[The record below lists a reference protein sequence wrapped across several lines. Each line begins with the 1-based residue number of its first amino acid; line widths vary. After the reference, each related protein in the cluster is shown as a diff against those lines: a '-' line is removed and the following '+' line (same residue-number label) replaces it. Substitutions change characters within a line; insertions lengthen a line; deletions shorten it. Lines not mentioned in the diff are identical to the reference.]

1 MDTSHR
7 QSTAAAAAAATAK
20 MTRVAA
26 VLLLALVAA
35 MQTADAQSNYA
46 SQGNSVE
53 YDGNSGL
60 PDQATLNGRVT
71 KLDDLSP
78 VIFLNRTKAVLNC
91 EAGSMRAELKFNEPF
106 FGIVYADFDRNSAC
120 QVAGKGALSY
130 WIELPLKGCGTRQD
144 PQRVFTNNI
153 VVRFHPGLEMD
164 GDEVITIVCRYPPP
178 IAQPPVALP
187 APIIETA
194 PVPIEPPL
202 QGFQIL
208 LIICAILFLSLLLL
222 GLGCSYYCLRRR
234 NIQVVRRAPFVAD
247 TESETS
253 NPSLGPVSLF
263 EGLKIPRAHAAV
275 SLSSSEQ
282 HLVSASEPSDTLPS
296 DYPSESPSSAHS
308 EVEEVDTR
316 SLRRPSTVSSGSYE
330 PHHKMEVQMRLKR
343 SPPPPS
349 PPGSDFESQLTLQ
362 QDKLTTI
369 LEQRE
374 DTPSIH
380 KTTFSYV
387 PELHAAPAASHGGH
401 HSSHY
406 QHQAAHQGASPAPV
420 YSRVMRRQQVVRAA
434 PPPPRPTLS
443 TLTMESADLR
453 TIVDTE
459 EITTAQR
466 VAARPPPPPIVEE
479 VVEQLEAPVV
489 AERRPEITS
498 HVVDDVFLRTITEKK
513 TIEDIERHRRQVKEF
528 HAKPPPPNPKW
539 DVVIRNYPAPGQE
552 SVPEPATDWESCYSE
567 TSSASGYPTTPVL
580 ERPLEKHITER
591 RILTENLQQRHTSEL
606 HRSSVDVERTYR
618 SSMTLPPPE
627 APEPPPPNWDV
638 LIRVLDQPEPYQ
650 VEPRDDLSVS
660 EVSVGDHE
668 SVVSTT
674 TAALT
679 QEDREKWRQILTTE
693 SSLRTLLTEATVR
706 EDYERI
712 RRDERYERL
721 FEPAKWDVI
730 IRVLTPP
737 ERLYDPKGGPA
748 NGQRYRRKQDWD
760 TRSRRSSLPTLY
772 EYDSDGTSSLT
783 MTTEHDHHP
792 GGLGGLDLARSRR
805 TSRSSMPSMSDMDV
819 RSMTEVMVDYT
830 RPERADTL
838 SDVSGPSSLYY
849 KQASR
854 RLSDDEDD
862 YGPLSLA
869 RSLSQPSLA
878 RSASEFTE
886 HWALPP
892 SPTSPRSSGRST
904 RSSRGRRPAP
914 LPPGHV
920 TSSTTTTTTAIV
932 HPQGHHQGE
941 QHSQQQQQYQART
954 ASSSYVAR
962 SGWFSEQ

>member
-1 MDTSHR
+1 MMDTSHTPHK
-7 QSTAAAAAAATAK
+7 SCK
-20 MTRVAA
+20 MSLPLR
-26 VLLLALVAA
+26 LLLLLSLLAGPAL
-35 MQTADAQSNYA
+35 AQSNYA
-46 SQGNSVE
+46 QQGNSVE

-91 EAGSMRAELKFNEPF
+91 EAGSMKAELKFNEPF

-130 WIELPLKGCGTRQD
+130 RIELPLKGCGTRQD

-178 IAQPPVALP
+178 IAQPPAAFP
-187 APIIETA
+187 AKIRVDA
-194 PVPIEPPL
+194 PVIPLEPPL

-222 GLGCSYYCLRRR
+222 GLGCSYYCLRTR
-234 NIQVVRRAPFVAD
+234 NIQVVRRAPFLAD
-247 TESETS
+247 TESESSKLS

-263 EGLKIPRAHAAV
+263 EGLKIPRAHTAV

-282 HLVSASEPSDTLPS
+282 HLVSEPSDTLPS

-308 EVEEVDTR
+308 EVEEV
-316 SLRRPSTVSSGSYE
+316 
-330 PHHKMEVQMRLKR
+330 
-343 SPPPPS
+343 
-349 PPGSDFESQLTLQ
+349 
-362 QDKLTTI
+362 
-369 LEQRE
+369 
-374 DTPSIH
+374 
-380 KTTFSYV
+380 
-387 PELHAAPAASHGGH
+387 
-401 HSSHY
+401 
-406 QHQAAHQGASPAPV
+406 
-420 YSRVMRRQQVVRAA
+420 VRAA
-434 PPPPRPTLS
+434 PPPPRPSLS
-443 TLTMESADLR
+443 TLTTETADFR

-459 EITTAQR
+459 ELTSTQR

-479 VVEQLEAPVV
+479 VIEQLEAPVV

-552 SVPEPATDWESCYSE
+552 ALAEPATDWESYSE

-580 ERPLEKHITER
+580 ERPLEKHITDR
-591 RILTENLQQRHTSEL
+591 RVNVSEQLQQRSEM

-618 SSMTLPPPE
+618 SSMTIPP
-627 APEPPPPNWDV
+627 PEPPPPNWDV
-638 LIRVLDQPEPYQ
+638 LIRVLDQPEMP
-650 VEPRDDLSVS
+650 EPRDHDDLSVS
-660 EVSVGDHE
+660 EVGE
-668 SVVSTT
+668 EPMTITT
-674 TAALT
+674 TATTTALT

-693 SSLRTLLTEATVR
+693 SSLRTLLTEATVK

-712 RRDERYERL
+712 RSDERYERL

-730 IRVLTPP
+730 IRVLAPP

-748 NGQRYRRKQDWD
+748 NGQRYRRKTDWD

-783 MTTEHDHHP
+783 MTTEGHEAIR
-792 GGLGGLDLARSRR
+792 DLARSRR

-838 SDVSGPSSLYY
+838 SDASGPSSLYY
-849 KQASR
+849 RGGAPR
-854 RLSDDEDD
+854 RYSDDEDAIEDD
-862 YGPLSLA
+862 YGTLGLA

-886 HWALPP
+886 HWAVVRGPP
-892 SPTSPRSSGRST
+892 SPTSPRSSARST
-904 RSSRGRRPAP
+904 RSSRGRGPAP
-914 LPPGHV
+914 LPPGHQAAG
-920 TSSTTTTTTAIV
+920 TTTTTTALV
-932 HPQGHHQGE
+932 HPPQGHHNVQSYSVQSE
-941 QHSQQQQQYQART
+941 SQQGATRT
-954 ASSSYVAR
+954 QTRSSGYVAQR
-962 SGWFSEQ
+962 GWFSEQ

>member
-1 MDTSHR
+1 MMDTSHTPHK
-7 QSTAAAAAAATAK
+7 SCK
-20 MTRVAA
+20 MSLPLR
-26 VLLLALVAA
+26 LLLLLSLLAGPAL
-35 MQTADAQSNYA
+35 AQSNYA
-46 SQGNSVE
+46 QQGNSVE

-91 EAGSMRAELKFNEPF
+91 EAGSMKAELKFNEPF

-130 WIELPLKGCGTRQD
+130 RIELPLKGCGTRQD

-178 IAQPPVALP
+178 IAQPPAAFP
-187 APIIETA
+187 AKIRVDA
-194 PVPIEPPL
+194 PVIPLEPPL

-222 GLGCSYYCLRRR
+222 GLGCSYYCLRTR
-234 NIQVVRRAPFVAD
+234 NI
-247 TESETS
+247 
-253 NPSLGPVSLF
+253 
-263 EGLKIPRAHAAV
+263 
-275 SLSSSEQ
+275 
-282 HLVSASEPSDTLPS
+282 
-296 DYPSESPSSAHS
+296 
-308 EVEEVDTR
+308 
-316 SLRRPSTVSSGSYE
+316 
-330 PHHKMEVQMRLKR
+330 
-343 SPPPPS
+343 
-349 PPGSDFESQLTLQ
+349 
-362 QDKLTTI
+362 
-369 LEQRE
+369 
-374 DTPSIH
+374 
-380 KTTFSYV
+380 
-387 PELHAAPAASHGGH
+387 
-401 HSSHY
+401 
-406 QHQAAHQGASPAPV
+406 
-420 YSRVMRRQQVVRAA
+420 QVVRAA
-434 PPPPRPTLS
+434 PPPPRPSLS
-443 TLTMESADLR
+443 TLTTETADFR

-459 EITTAQR
+459 ELTSTQR

-479 VVEQLEAPVV
+479 VIEQLEAPVV

-552 SVPEPATDWESCYSE
+552 ALAEPATDWESYSE

-580 ERPLEKHITER
+580 ERPLEKHITDR
-591 RILTENLQQRHTSEL
+591 RVNVSEQLQQRSEM

-618 SSMTLPPPE
+618 SSMTIPP
-627 APEPPPPNWDV
+627 PEPPPPNWDV
-638 LIRVLDQPEPYQ
+638 LIRVLDQPEMP
-650 VEPRDDLSVS
+650 EPRDHDDLSVS
-660 EVSVGDHE
+660 EVGE
-668 SVVSTT
+668 EPMTITT
-674 TAALT
+674 TATTTALT

-693 SSLRTLLTEATVR
+693 SSLRTLLTEATVK

-712 RRDERYERL
+712 RSDERYERL

-730 IRVLTPP
+730 IRVLAPP

-748 NGQRYRRKQDWD
+748 NGQRYRRKTDWD

-783 MTTEHDHHP
+783 MTTEGHEAIR
-792 GGLGGLDLARSRR
+792 DLARSRR

-838 SDVSGPSSLYY
+838 SDASGPSSLYY
-849 KQASR
+849 RGGAPR
-854 RLSDDEDD
+854 RYSDDEDAIEDD
-862 YGPLSLA
+862 YGTLGLA

-886 HWALPP
+886 HWAVVRGPP
-892 SPTSPRSSGRST
+892 SPTSPRSSARST
-904 RSSRGRRPAP
+904 RSSRGRGPAP
-914 LPPGHV
+914 LPPGHQAAG
-920 TSSTTTTTTAIV
+920 TTTTTTALV
-932 HPQGHHQGE
+932 HPPQGHHNVQSYSVQSE
-941 QHSQQQQQYQART
+941 SQQGATRT
-954 ASSSYVAR
+954 QTRSSGYVAQR
-962 SGWFSEQ
+962 GWFSEQ

>member
-1 MDTSHR
+1 MMDTSHTPHK
-7 QSTAAAAAAATAK
+7 SCK
-20 MTRVAA
+20 MSLPLR
-26 VLLLALVAA
+26 LLLLLSLLAGPAL
-35 MQTADAQSNYA
+35 AQSNYA
-46 SQGNSVE
+46 QQGNSVE

-91 EAGSMRAELKFNEPF
+91 EAGSMKAELKFNEPF

-130 WIELPLKGCGTRQD
+130 RIELPLKGCGTRQD

-178 IAQPPVALP
+178 IAQPPAAFP
-187 APIIETA
+187 AKIVDA
-194 PVPIEPPL
+194 PVIPLEPPL

-222 GLGCSYYCLRRR
+222 GLGCSYYCLRTR
-234 NIQVVRRAPFVAD
+234 NIQVVRRAPFLAD
-247 TESETS
+247 TESESSKLS

-263 EGLKIPRAHAAV
+263 EGLKIPRAHTAV

-282 HLVSASEPSDTLPS
+282 HLVSEPSDTLPS

-330 PHHKMEVQMRLKR
+330 PHHKMEVQMRVKR

-387 PELHAAPAASHGGH
+387 PELHAAPAGG
-401 HSSHY
+401 SSSS
-406 QHQAAHQGASPAPV
+406 ANAPV
-420 YSRVMRRQQVVRAA
+420 YSRIMRRQQVVRAA
-434 PPPPRPTLS
+434 PPPPRPSLS
-443 TLTMESADLR
+443 TLTTETADFR

-459 EITTAQR
+459 ELTSTQR

-479 VVEQLEAPVV
+479 VIEQLEAPVV

-552 SVPEPATDWESCYSE
+552 ALAEPATDWESYSE

-580 ERPLEKHITER
+580 ERPLEKHITDR
-591 RILTENLQQRHTSEL
+591 RVNVSEQLQQRSEM

-618 SSMTLPPPE
+618 SSMTIPP
-627 APEPPPPNWDV
+627 PEPPPPNWDV
-638 LIRVLDQPEPYQ
+638 LIRVLDQPEMP
-650 VEPRDDLSVS
+650 EPRDHDDLSVS
-660 EVSVGDHE
+660 EVGE
-668 SVVSTT
+668 EPMTITT
-674 TAALT
+674 TATTTALT

-693 SSLRTLLTEATVR
+693 SSLRTLLTEATVK

-712 RRDERYERL
+712 RSDERYERL

-730 IRVLTPP
+730 IRVLAPP

-748 NGQRYRRKQDWD
+748 NGQRYRRKTDWD

-783 MTTEHDHHP
+783 MTTEGHEAIR
-792 GGLGGLDLARSRR
+792 DLARSRR

-838 SDVSGPSSLYY
+838 SDASGPSSLYY
-849 KQASR
+849 RGGAPR
-854 RLSDDEDD
+854 RYSDDEDAIEDD
-862 YGPLSLA
+862 YGTLGLA

-886 HWALPP
+886 HWAVVRGPP
-892 SPTSPRSSGRST
+892 SPTSPRSSARST
-904 RSSRGRRPAP
+904 RSSRGRGPAP
-914 LPPGHV
+914 LPPGHQAAG
-920 TSSTTTTTTAIV
+920 TTTTTTALV
-932 HPQGHHQGE
+932 HPPQGHHNVQSYSVQSE
-941 QHSQQQQQYQART
+941 SQQGATRT
-954 ASSSYVAR
+954 QTRSSGYVAQR
-962 SGWFSEQ
+962 GWFSEQ